1 MEFAVVVLVADGDPD
16 CLVEPPARGVQLG
29 HPRLNLRRDV
39 VFLAGA
45 DSYVQDLALDL
56 RVPPGEGL
64 HLALNFL
71 DRAARD
77 VAGDQFAPKLPL
89 ALRFDRLVLTGR
101 RLRAKEIFFLLKTVP
116 ILFRQ
121 LRLVERPQ
129 ELLLAPEPR
138 PLVEEV
144 VERTAETSAFS
155 YLRDRHAPPPVSCAG
170 PIAVART
177 SAPRTPG

>member
-16 CLVEPPARGVQLG
+16 CLVEPPPRGVQLG

-45 DSYVQDLALDL
+45 DRYVQDLALDL

-64 HLALNFL
+64 HLALDFL
-71 DRAARD
+71 DGAPRD
-77 VAGDQFAPKLPL
+77 VAGDQLAAEFPL
-89 ALRFDRLVLTGR
+89 ALCFDRLVLTGR
-101 RLRAKEIFFLLKTVP
+101 RLRAKEVFFPLGAVP

-121 LRLVERPQ
+121 FGLVERAQ
-129 ELLLAPEPR
+129 EFLLAFESC

-144 VERTAETSAFS
+144 VERAPEASAFS
-155 YLRDRHAPPPVSCAG
+155 YLRDRHVQPPVSCAG
-170 PIAVART
+170 RIAATRKA
-177 SAPRTPG
+177 APRTPG